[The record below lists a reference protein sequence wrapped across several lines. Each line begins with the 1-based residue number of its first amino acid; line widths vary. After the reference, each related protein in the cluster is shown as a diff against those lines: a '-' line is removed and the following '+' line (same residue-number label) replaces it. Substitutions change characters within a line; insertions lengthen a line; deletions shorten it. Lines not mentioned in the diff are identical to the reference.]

1 MSNVNRINLLFV
13 AKLLYFLHIKLLQ
26 TPNVQ
31 NPEKGIRSCLIYK
44 RKILDIV
51 KHQSP
56 SYRHEIKT
64 NRHFSGINVLK
75 GGKNYSHY
83 TICSF
88 S

>member
-13 AKLLYFLHIKLLQ
+13 AKLRYFLHIKLLQ
-26 TPNVQ
+26 TPNMQ

-44 RKILDIV
+44 RKNLDIV
-51 KHQSP
+51 KRQYVF
-56 SYRHEIKT
+56 YRHGIKT